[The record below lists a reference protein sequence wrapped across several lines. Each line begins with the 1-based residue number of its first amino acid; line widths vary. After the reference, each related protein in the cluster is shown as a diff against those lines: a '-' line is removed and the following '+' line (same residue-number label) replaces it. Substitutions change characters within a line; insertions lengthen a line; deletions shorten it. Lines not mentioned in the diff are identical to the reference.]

1 MINIVISAMDSYNK
15 TETLD
20 TTLCAE
26 RKREF
31 SPKEHNG
38 SSLDEKLQRGN
49 IKGKQGGILWLNQ
62 FDKIIDE
69 GRPK

>member
-15 TETLD
+15 TESLD

-38 SSLDEKLQRGN
+38 SSLDEKLQRV
-49 IKGKQGGILWLNQ
+49 QLT
-62 FDKIIDE
+62 
-69 GRPK
+69 